1 MAGDAVR
8 SRCTISSLLHS
19 ELIAGLGTVDSVRGL
34 LQLNEEQRAK
44 VVEALQVR
52 CFRVSPSEAYCE

>member
-8 SRCTISSLLHS
+8 LRCMNLLLLYS

-52 CFRVSPSEAYCE
+52 CCSVSPSEASCE